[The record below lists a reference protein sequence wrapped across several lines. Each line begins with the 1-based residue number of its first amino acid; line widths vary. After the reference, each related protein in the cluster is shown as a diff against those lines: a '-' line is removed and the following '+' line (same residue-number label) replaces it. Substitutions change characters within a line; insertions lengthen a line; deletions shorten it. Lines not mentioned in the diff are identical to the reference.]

1 MMETQTK
8 AIAEL
13 REKFHK
19 KLNDEG
25 PPDPKGFHSAD
36 IARINSNDDWLKRF
50 LEHHEFNMQEAF
62 NMLWET
68 CTWRRKIGAND
79 INEDNVK
86 REYLEDGSCF
96 SFGKDKDGKKLFI
109 IKSKLHFKGV
119 KDFTEIQR
127 CIVYW
132 FERLERET
140 NGNQISIFFDMAE
153 AGLSNLDMEFTKY
166 LIGLF
171 KSYYPNFLNYIIIF
185 DMPWVLN
192 AAFKIIKS
200 WLPAKAIPK
209 IKFVNKS
216 TLKEFVDS
224 NDALKCWGGN
234 NDYTFVFVP
243 EVQTNEDA
251 LNGKLDNKKVHFA
264 EGSPL
269 TEQSPCNF
277 GETDEEQLLS
287 VEPDAIIFNKDGKEI
302 IGVIILKNI
311 TTDKILSY
319 KIKTTSPE
327 KFRVRPSSGLLQPSE
342 QKSITVVLQPGY
354 DVRGLLHND
363 RFLVMCLPVKNAD
376 ITAQDLHTLW
386 KSVKSTEQ
394 HKLKCCDGTENNET
408 QKSQSIL
415 TSNGA
420 GNDRHI
426 DAFFS
431 KMDHLENIYHK
442 LHNKI
447 QTLKYMFLICMLTII
462 LIALVTLY
470 TLKNDIK
477 ESIDRLHDDIKET
490 MYQQE
495 CHMGRG
501 I

>member
-1 MMETQTK
+1 MMEAQTK
-8 AIAEL
+8 AITEL
-13 REKFHK
+13 REKFLK
-19 KLNDEG
+19 KLSDEG
-25 PPDPKGFHSAD
+25 PPDLKGFHPAD
-36 IARINSNDDWLKRF
+36 IARINTDDWLKRF
-50 LEHHEFNMQEAF
+50 LEHHEYNMQEAF

-68 CTWRRKIGAND
+68 CIWRRKIGAND

-86 REYLEDGSCF
+86 REYLEDGSFF
-96 SFGKDKDGKKLFI
+96 SHGKDKDGKKLII
-109 IKSKLHFKGV
+109 IKSKLHFKGA
-119 KDFTEIQR
+119 KDFTELQR

-132 FERLERET
+132 FERLEREG

-153 AGLSNLDMEFTKY
+153 TGLSNLDMEFTKY

-171 KSYYPNFLNYIIIF
+171 KSYYPYFLNYIIIF
-185 DMPWVLN
+185 EMPWVLN

-209 IKFVNKS
+209 IKFVNKI
-216 TLKEFVDS
+216 TLKEFVDP

-269 TEQSPCNF
+269 TEQSPASFADQTN
-277 GETDEEQLLS
+277 EEQLLS
-287 VEPDAIIFNKDGKEI
+287 VEPDAITFNKDGKEI
-302 IGVIILKNI
+302 TGVIILKNI

-327 KFRVRPSSGLLQPSE
+327 KFRVRPSSGILQPSE
-342 QKSITVVLQPGY
+342 QKSIAVVLQPGY

-376 ITAQDLHTLW
+376 IAAQDLHTLW
-386 KSVKSTEQ
+386 KSGKPTEQ

-415 TSNGA
+415 TSNAA
-420 GNDRHI
+420 GTDRNI

-431 KMDHLENIYHK
+431 KMDHLEDIYKK
-442 LHNKI
+442 LHTNI
-447 QTLKYMFLICMLTII
+447 EALKYIFLICMVTII
-462 LIALVTLY
+462 VITLVILY
-470 TLKNDIK
+470 TLKSDIK

-490 MYQQE
+490 MYQE
-495 CHMGRG
+495 HCRS

>member
-1 MMETQTK
+1 METQTK

-19 KLNDEG
+19 KLSDEG
-25 PPDPKGFHSAD
+25 SPDPKGFHPAD
-36 IARINSNDDWLKRF
+36 IARINNNDDWLKRF
-50 LEHHEFNMQEAF
+50 LEHHEFNTQEAF

-68 CTWRRKIGAND
+68 CIWRRKIGAND

-96 SFGKDKDGKKLFI
+96 SHGRDKDGKKLFI

-119 KDFTEIQR
+119 KDFSELQR

-132 FERLERET
+132 FERLEREG

-153 AGLSNLDMEFTKY
+153 TGLSNMDMEFTKY

-185 DMPWVLN
+185 EMPWVLN

-216 TLKEFVDS
+216 TLKEFVDP

-234 NDYTFVFVP
+234 NDYTFIFIP
-243 EVQTNEDA
+243 EVQTNEDIS
-251 LNGKLDNKKVHFA
+251 NGKLDNKKVHFV

-269 TEQSPCNF
+269 TEQSPTSF
-277 GETDEEQLLS
+277 GDQTTNEEQLLS
-287 VEPDAIIFNKDGKEI
+287 VEPDAITFNKDGKEI
-302 IGVIILKNI
+302 TGVIILKNI
-311 TTDKILSY
+311 TTDKTLSY

-342 QKSITVVLQPGY
+342 QKSIMVVLQPGY

-363 RFLVMCLPVKNAD
+363 RFLVMCLPVNAD
-376 ITAQDLHTLW
+376 ITATDLHTLW
-386 KSVKSTEQ
+386 KSGKPTEQ
-394 HKLKCCDGTENNET
+394 HKLKCCDGTENNEM

-415 TSNGA
+415 TSSVA
-420 GNDRHI
+420 GNDRNI
-426 DAFFS
+426 DTFFS
-431 KMDHLENIYHK
+431 KMDRIEDIYKK
-442 LHNKI
+442 LHTNI
-447 QTLKYMFLICMLTII
+447 EIIKYMVFICMLTII
-462 LIALVTLY
+462 LITMATLY

-477 ESIDRLHDDIKET
+477 ESIDHMHNDIKEA
-490 MYQQE
+490 MYQQD